1 MKENLE
7 TKRLFLVG
15 GSGGVGKTTLA
26 AALGVEL
33 ARRGYRTVVLTV
45 DPARRL
51 AQSLGLS
58 NFTNDL
64 QPVDL
69 TGVEPLAGK
78 TGTLHASMLDTQRYF
93 DKIIERFAR
102 SEAQKQKLMAHPL
115 YRTTVDT
122 LGGTHEYAAMERLL
136 EFSLDARFDK
146 VVVDT
151 PPTQNAVD
159 LLTAPQ
165 RLADFL
171 DGSVLAWF
179 RDAGNP
185 IQKLFRS
192 GTRVAM
198 KVLQKVMGGE
208 FFASLSSFLEDLEGM
223 ESGFRDRN
231 HEVMRLL
238 RGEATGFLLV
248 SYPSEVR
255 FEESRAF
262 ADTLREKGIALSALF
277 LNRLEPPPPTAGIP
291 AGLEPLSL
299 FLKEAFDVENHWVQ
313 RFTEAFS
320 AVPVRRLTRRDADL
334 HQLGALSSLGRELL
348 E

>member
-1 MKENLE
+1 MSLE
-7 TKRLFLVG
+7 SKRLFLVG

-26 AALGVEL
+26 AALGIEL
-33 ARRGYRTVVLTV
+33 ARRGHRTVVLTV

-58 NFTNDL
+58 NFTSDL

-69 TGVEPLAGK
+69 APLGS
-78 TGTLHASMLDTQRYF
+78 TGTLSASMLDTQRYF

-102 SEAQKQKLMAHPL
+102 STEQKEKLMRHPL

-136 EFSLDARFDK
+136 EFSLDDRYDK

-171 DGSVLAWF
+171 DGSVLSWF

-185 IQKLFRS
+185 LQKLFRS
-192 GTRVAM
+192 GTRIAM

-208 FFASLSSFLEDLEGM
+208 FFESLGSFLQDLEGM

-231 HEVMRLL
+231 REVMRLL
-238 RGEATGFLLV
+238 QSDRTGFLLV

-262 ADTLREKGIALSALF
+262 CETLREKGIPLSALF
-277 LNRLEPPPPTAGIP
+277 LNRLEPAPPEAPIP
-291 AGLEPLSL
+291 AGLETFRM
-299 FLKEAFDVENHWVQ
+299 FLQEAYDVENHWVQ
-313 RFTEAFS
+313 RFGETFAQ
-320 AVPVRRLTRRDADL
+320 VPIRRLTRRDTDL
-334 HQLGALSSLGRELL
+334 HQLAALSTLGRELL